1 VSSLWTPGGEVPVPP
16 RSPGAGGN
24 AKGGPGDDDEL
35 DPEELAETE
44 AAIRAEMDKA
54 RAQLAAVPAADV
66 VANHVMGLY
75 ELAAIHLLQ
84 QPPHFADAT
93 LAIDAMGAVVE
104 GLEGRLGQHE
114 STCRDALAQI
124 RLAFVQ
130 VKGNA
135 SSS

>member
-16 RSPGAGGN
+16 GSPAGG
-24 AKGGPGDDDEL
+24 GGPDDFDEV

-44 AAIRAEMDKA
+44 AAIMAEMEKA
-54 RAQLAAVPAADV
+54 RAQLASVPVSDV

-84 QPPHFADAT
+84 QPPHLADASV
-93 LAIDAMGAVVE
+93 AIDAMGAVVE
-104 GLEGRLGQHE
+104 SLEGRLGQHE
-114 STCRDALAQI
+114 GTCRDALAQI

-130 VKGNA
+130 VKA
-135 SSS
+135 SAGG